1 MTGAAPSVAMVYGAT
16 PRVAMISGA
25 SRGIGAAV
33 ARELAAAGW
42 QVSLGVRDPAPVAN
56 RWPDINALV
65 CRYDAEK
72 RGAERTWVT
81 QTVQRFGRIDA
92 LVNNAGIMIPK
103 SVVEAGDA
111 DVDRILDVNV
121 KAPLAL
127 GREAWPYLTASG
139 AGRIVTLASLS
150 GKRVKAARAGLY
162 SVSKFAVL
170 ALAHAF
176 RHAGFDHG
184 VRSTAICPG
193 FVATDM
199 ARELVDLDPDR
210 MIQPADL
217 ARIVRLILELPNSSS
232 VAELPINCQLED
244 SY

>member
-1 MTGAAPSVAMVYGAT
+1 MTGAAPRVAMV
-16 PRVAMISGA
+16 SGA

-42 QVSLGVRDPAPVAN
+42 QVSLGVRDPAPVAGLW
-56 RWPDINALV
+56 RDAGALV
-65 CRYDAEK
+65 CRYDAEQ
-72 RGAERTWVT
+72 RGAERSWVAET
-81 QTVQRFGRIDA
+81 AERFGRIDA

-103 SVVEAGDA
+103 SVVEAADA
-111 DVDRILDVNV
+111 DVDQILDVNV

-127 GREAWPYLTASG
+127 GREAWPHLTATG
-139 AGRIVTLASLS
+139 AGRVVTLASLS

-162 SVSKFAVL
+162 SVSKFAAL
-170 ALAHAF
+170 ALAHGF
-176 RHAGFDHG
+176 RHAGFDAG

-199 ARELVDLDPDR
+199 ARELVDLDPEA

-217 ARIVRLILELPNSSS
+217 ARIVRLIIELPNSSS
-232 VAELPINCQLED
+232 IAELPINCQLED